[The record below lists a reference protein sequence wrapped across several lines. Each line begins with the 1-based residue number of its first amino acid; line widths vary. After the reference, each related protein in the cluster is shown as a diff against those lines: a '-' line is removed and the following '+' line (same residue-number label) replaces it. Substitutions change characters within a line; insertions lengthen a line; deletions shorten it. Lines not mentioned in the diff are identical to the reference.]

1 VPCKASINRMIS
13 FFAICFFTLFFLLI
27 PDSAYAWGP
36 ATHIYYGM
44 EILKDLSVL
53 SPVVASILSEF
64 PYDFLYGCISADI
77 TVGKKYVEYRKHCHN
92 WNVGFQI
99 LDEAKDLSQK
109 AFALGYLS
117 HLAADTVA
125 HNFFVPGRI
134 ISSYSKKP
142 LGHTY
147 WEIRADSLIGRKYW
161 QVGGRIS
168 KKVQRRHDPLI
179 RSIVER
185 TLFSFEINKTIFN
198 SILMIQRL
206 KHWRRMVRKISA
218 RSRWVL
224 GLEDIEKFHHLS
236 KLGILDLLISRRD
249 AECCKLDPT
258 GRANFKRAREL
269 RRSLRRLAP
278 RSRLNEETYHA
289 VVRQLPVQVPPL
301 Y

>member
-1 VPCKASINRMIS
+1 MIS
-13 FFAICFFTLFFLLI
+13 FFVIGFFCLLFLLV
-27 PDSAYAWGP
+27 PEQAYAWGP

-44 EILKDLSVL
+44 EILRDLSVL

-99 LDEAKDLSQK
+99 LNEAKDLSQK

-125 HNFFVPGRI
+125 HNFFVPGRM

-147 WEIRADSLIGRKYW
+147 WEIRADSLVGKKYW
-161 QVGGRIS
+161 QEGGRIS
-168 KKVQRRHDPLI
+168 KKVQQRHDPLI
-179 RSIVER
+179 RSILER
-185 TLFSFEINKTIFN
+185 TLFPFEVNKTIFN
-198 SILMIQRL
+198 SILMIHRF
-206 KHWRRMVRKISA
+206 KHWRRMVRKIGA

-224 GLEDIEKFHHLS
+224 GLEDIEKYHHLS
-236 KLGILDLLISRRD
+236 KLAILDLLISMQD
-249 AECCKLDPT
+249 AECYKLDPT

-269 RRSLRRLAP
+269 RRSLRRIAP
-278 RSRLNEETYHA
+278 RSRLNEDTYHA